1 MNDAG
6 LDLLGDQ
13 VTLFAPKLHQSNFVV
28 KLNRSSIVGFSSKL
42 RCCMK
47 GLEKSWYLR
56 KKQPDW
62 LKYEGFIFSEL
73 VVGSNEQDK
82 NWAWF
87 QIENLFHDQNK
98 LSHNWQYVFEGCF

>member
-1 MNDAG
+1 
-6 LDLLGDQ
+6 
-13 VTLFAPKLHQSNFVV
+13 
-28 KLNRSSIVGFSSKL
+28 
-42 RCCMK
+42 MK

-73 VVGSNEQDK
+73 VVGSNEQDRK
-82 NWAWF
+82 WAWF

-98 LSHNWQYVFEGCF
+98 LSHYLQYVFDGSCHKNLAGNTEQPSTNWMKITQPRKNWLYARLTFSESV